1 LDVPIVAYLY
11 RLTLYRPFFPTVDA
25 AVIVCKSGKDRLVF
39 WEKRVHHCM
48 LEMVQGL
55 SLSTLATSG
64 KSGVYGS
71 IASWRK
77 HYKLMKKTPI
87 TSATVRHSIW
97 PQYVQSLLLIGN
109 PNILRHRNLRVDAG
123 WLFKGG
129 GQGLDASSERSESAN
144 EDILIFFFQLDLA
157 TRVQV

>member
-1 LDVPIVAYLY
+1 MV
-11 RLTLYRPFFPTVDA
+11 
-25 AVIVCKSGKDRLVF
+25 
-39 WEKRVHHCM
+39 
-48 LEMVQGL
+48 EMVQGL

-77 HYKLMKKTPI
+77 HYKLTKKTQI
-87 TSATVRHSIW
+87 ASATDRHYIW
-97 PQYVQSLLLIGN
+97 PQYVQSLFLTGN
-109 PNILRHRNLRVDAG
+109 PNILRHRNLRVEAG